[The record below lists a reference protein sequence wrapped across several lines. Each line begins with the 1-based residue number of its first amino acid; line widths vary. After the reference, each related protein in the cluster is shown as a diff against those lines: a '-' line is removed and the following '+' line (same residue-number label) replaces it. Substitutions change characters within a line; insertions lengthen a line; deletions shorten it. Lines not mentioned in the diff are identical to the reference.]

1 MYEMGCKHLSG
12 GDRVGVH
19 VCSVKR
25 GRERSRSAF
34 QRLRDESLAIHKKQR
49 EWWKRDKR
57 GPGGNNNLACCGKE
71 LSIALVLMRA
81 RSCRFTQSY
90 PFSWA
95 ITAQFTPSQTCAHTA
110 TPLSHPWGGGW
121 VPVHLHLTCTPRA
134 LTLFCTCVLADV
146 ASRACTRAHAHSWR
160 YMVKIRSDPERRRGT
175 RHARDVRCHNNTE
188 TP

>member
-1 MYEMGCKHLSG
+1 MCVQWREAEKEAA
-12 GDRVGVH
+12 VH
-19 VCSVKR
+19 FKDSIW
-25 GRERSRSAF
+25 
-34 QRLRDESLAIHKKQR
+34 DESLAIHKKQR

-121 VPVHLHLTCTPRA
+121 VPVHLHLTCTPRT

-146 ASRACTRAHAHSWR
+146 ASRACTRAHAHTHSWR
-160 YMVKIRSDPERRRGT
+160 YMVKIRSDPKRQRGT

>member
-1 MYEMGCKHLSG
+1 MCVQWREAEKEAA
-12 GDRVGVH
+12 VH
-19 VCSVKR
+19 FKDSIW
-25 GRERSRSAF
+25 
-34 QRLRDESLAIHKKQR
+34 DESLAIHKKQR